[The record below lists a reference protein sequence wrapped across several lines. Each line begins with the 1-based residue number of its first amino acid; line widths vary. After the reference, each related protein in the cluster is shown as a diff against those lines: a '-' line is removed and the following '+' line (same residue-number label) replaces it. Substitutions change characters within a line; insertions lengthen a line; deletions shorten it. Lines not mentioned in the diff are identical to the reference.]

1 MGEMTESMFYMPLF
15 PLLTHVLDS
24 ICCPVCLRQAVCGTE
39 GIVVEILDPNRIILP
54 SNVLSNDADLCVCL
68 HTHVQLNI
76 SVSSLTKNNGEEEY
90 SQLMTPS

>member
-1 MGEMTESMFYMPLF
+1 MTESMFYVPLF

-24 ICCPVCLRQAVCGTE
+24 ICSPVCLRQAVCGTE
-39 GIVVEILDPNRIILP
+39 SVVVKILDPKRIILA
-54 SNVLSNDADLCVCL
+54 SNVLPNDLCVCL

-90 SQLMTPS
+90 SQPMMPS